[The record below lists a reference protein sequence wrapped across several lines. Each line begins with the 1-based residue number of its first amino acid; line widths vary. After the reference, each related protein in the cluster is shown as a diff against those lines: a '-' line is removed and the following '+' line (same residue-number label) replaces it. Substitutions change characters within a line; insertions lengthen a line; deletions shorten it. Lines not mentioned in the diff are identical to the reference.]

1 MKAMVF
7 TSSLLFGW
15 ASAQSAWAANPYPT
29 NGTCDGLPKINL
41 KTPTGTCV
49 GVVASDLKM
58 PRGIL
63 PLADDVLLVTEMG
76 GWDKGR
82 GRLSRLLWQNGHFER
97 STLLDNLDRPHG
109 IALGADGWVYIGEA
123 SRIIRINPQS
133 LKDTPQVVIDK
144 LPDGGN
150 HPLKQI
156 LFGSDGALYISMGAQ
171 TDHCENANGSAPKY
185 PCAEAVGARATGSV
199 WKITG
204 WQKNQP
210 QPVVYARGLRN
221 AMGMTWSA
229 KGELVVT
236 DNGRDFI
243 NRSNAQLSDAQLPH
257 DELNVVTQNAD
268 YGWPYCY
275 DHNRVNPEYSKYTK
289 ACANKVAPAVLL
301 PAHSAPLG
309 IIRYP
314 DSGEIAALR
323 GQYLVALHGYR
334 DTGHRLVAFDS
345 NAADQPAGKM
355 MEVIGDW
362 AAKGKQPMGAPTEV
376 RAAPSGKLYITDDR
390 NGAVLRLSKQQ

>member
-41 KTPTGTCV
+41 KTPAGTCV

-58 PRGIL
+58 PRGVL

-76 GWDKGR
+76 AWDKWR
-82 GRLSRLLWQNGHFER
+82 GRLSRLLWQNGRFER
-97 STLLDNLDRPHG
+97 TTLLDHLDRPHG

-133 LKDTPQVVIDK
+133 LKDTPQVVIDQ

>member
-1 MKAMVF
+1 
-7 TSSLLFGW
+7 
-15 ASAQSAWAANPYPT
+15 
-29 NGTCDGLPKINL
+29 
-41 KTPTGTCV
+41 
-49 GVVASDLKM
+49 M

-109 IALGADGWVYIGEA
+109 IALGADGWVYISEA

-133 LKDTPQVVIDK
+133 LKDTPQVVIDQ

-156 LFGSDGALYISMGAQ
+156 LFGNDGALYISMGAQ

-185 PCAEAVGARATGSV
+185 PCAEAVGTRATGSV
-199 WKITG
+199 WKVTG

-210 QPVVYARGLRN
+210 QSVVYARGLRN

-257 DELNVVTQNAD
+257 DELNVVAQNAD

-275 DHNRVNPEYSKYTK
+275 DHNRVNPEYSRYPK
-289 ACANKVAPAVLL
+289 ACTNKVSPAVLL

-345 NAADQPAGKM
+345 NAAGQPAGKM